1 MARIQLDNCVCQVF
15 KDMNLSAP
23 QGAYVFDAETHEPI
37 EIKERTRFYTL
48 GNNRMGIGRY
58 KINMLDPDGRKVY
71 CMNYMMD
78 DNERKYHAI
87 WRMEDEPYTPE
98 MIYKKYGYRVTE
110 DHKRAKQYK
119 LTGRVRTLK
128 FAKQLNDLGRH
139 EDAERIVKEM
149 QESLASGKRYII
161 HKSDIFKD

>member
-1 MARIQLDNCVCQVF
+1 MARIQLENCVCQVF

-23 QGAYVFDAETHEPI
+23 SGAYVFDAETHEAI
-37 EIKERTRFYTL
+37 EIKERTKFYTL

-58 KINMLDPDGRKVY
+58 KINMLDPNGRKVY

-78 DNERKYHAI
+78 DNLSKHHAI

-98 MIYKKYGYRVTE
+98 MIYKKYGYHVTV

-128 FAKQLNDLGRH
+128 IAKQLKEMGRH
-139 EDAERIVKEM
+139 EDADRIVKEM
-149 QESLASGKRYII
+149 KETVSKGKRYII
-161 HKSDIFKD
+161 HKKDIFN